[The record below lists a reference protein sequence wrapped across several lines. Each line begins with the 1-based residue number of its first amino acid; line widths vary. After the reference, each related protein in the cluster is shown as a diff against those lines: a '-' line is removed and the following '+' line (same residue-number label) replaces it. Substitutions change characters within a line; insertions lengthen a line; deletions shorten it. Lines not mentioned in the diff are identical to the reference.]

1 MNEFKGPEDSGTV
14 QRTLIAF
21 ALTFVV
27 IFAMRY
33 FFPSPQPQKPPQQ
46 QQGQQPSTSQPA
58 NPATSATGAQVVGA
72 GPSAANQSTSAR
84 HGQVRGTPSKAKNA
98 APVAIR
104 EAASEAETTVEN
116 DVYKV
121 VFTNRGAQVKSWVLK
136 RYNDDQGK
144 PLELVHP
151 IAAPKYGYPLSLWT
165 YDEGLRNKLNSALYV
180 ANTQQSGQNQRTL
193 TFEYSDGQITVRKA
207 GTFDLTPTQPKKQPS
222 PNLYVVKLETSVT
235 QNNAPVQAFPSWPAG
250 FGDQTVPPSYANSL
264 AIYRYQ
270 DTTDRKQQKSI
281 SSGATITTPMQWAGV
296 ADQYFAAVFLP
307 DDPQNAAMVQLRN
320 QIAIPKN
327 LDKPDPNQTVNVD
340 VIGAAVGGKNGAT
353 TERLFVGPKAL
364 EVLDVIHSTPI
375 AGQAQGPDLEPVVDF
390 GRIFGW
396 LAKPLFIWLEW
407 THDHWS
413 PNWGWAIV
421 ILTVIINV
429 ALFPLRLSSMKSMM
443 RMQKIQPQMKALQEK
458 YKKYSMKDPRR
469 ADMNKEMQELYK
481 REGVNPVG
489 GCLPML
495 LQWPFLVAF
504 YSMLGVATEL
514 RHANWLWIKDL
525 ASPDPYYILPALTIV
540 GMFIVQK
547 MTPQTTGDP
556 MQQKMMLFMMP
567 VFLGWISHALAAGLV
582 LYWVWSNVVSIAQQ
596 IWLNNTEFGKQMRHA
611 AAQRAAKPRR

>member
-1 MNEFKGPEDSGTV
+1 
-14 QRTLIAF
+14 
-21 ALTFVV
+21 
-27 IFAMRY
+27 MRY
-33 FFPSPQPQKPPQQ
+33 FFPSQAPQKPPQQ
-46 QQGQQPSTSQPA
+46 SQAQQQQTQQPAAQPA
-58 NPATSATGAQVVGA
+58 TPPAATTTPAQSAVKARKPAPKAAAPATT
-72 GPSAANQSTSAR
+72 
-84 HGQVRGTPSKAKNA
+84 
-98 APVAIR
+98 R
-104 EAASEAETTVEN
+104 EATSESETTIDN
-116 DVYKV
+116 DVFKV

-136 RYNDDQGK
+136 RYKDDQGK
-144 PLELVHP
+144 PLELLHP
-151 IAAPKYGYPLSLWT
+151 IAAPKFGYPLSLWT
-165 YDEGLRNKLNSALYV
+165 YDEAVRNKLSSALYLV
-180 ANTQQSGQNQRTL
+180 KDNSTQNQRTL
-193 TFEYSDGQITVRKA
+193 TFDYSDGQVKVHKA
-207 GTFDLTPTQPKKQPS
+207 LTFDLTPTPPKKQPAA
-222 PNLYVVKLETSVT
+222 NLYVVKLETSVT
-235 QNNAPVQAFPSWPAG
+235 QNDAPVQAFPAWPSG
-250 FGDQTVPPSYANSL
+250 FGDQTVPPSYANSF
-264 AIYRYQ
+264 AVYRYQ
-270 DTTDRKQQKSI
+270 DTTDRKQLKSV
-281 SSGATITTPMQWAGV
+281 SSGATITTPMHWAGV
-296 ADQYFAAVFLP
+296 TDQYFAAIFLP
-307 DDPQNAAMVQLRN
+307 DEPQNAAMVQLRN
-320 QIAIPKN
+320 QITIPKN
-327 LDKPDPNQTVNVD
+327 LDKPDPSQSVNVD
-340 VIGAAVGGKNGAT
+340 VVGAAVGNKNGAT

-364 EVLDVIHSTPI
+364 EVLDAIHATPI

-525 ASPDPYYILPALTIV
+525 ASPDPYYVLPALTIV

-596 IWLNNTEFGKQMRHA
+596 IWLNNTEFGRQMRHA